1 MKPNTPTKIE
11 LHLRI
16 ADLERER
23 NEHRNAAMEADLR
36 TQAAVRGEK
45 QLEGKLTAVTRW
57 LEANQPDVF
66 KRGLWDA
73 IDTPTAR
80 TTLCW
85 NCNTAYP
92 TDARQCPG
100 CCATNANKDLVSAQ
114 EEMQDK
120 TQIDHDWKWVSD
132 WYGDPEVVNGT
143 ADCSHWKCTRCDSE
157 DCEDEP
163 PGPYE
168 DY

>member
-1 MKPNTPTKIE
+1 MDDQKPQTDETPTGAASE
-11 LHLRI
+11 LS
-16 ADLERER
+16 A
-23 NEHRNAAMEADLR
+23 
-36 TQAAVRGEK
+36 
-45 QLEGKLTAVTRW
+45 
-57 LEANQPDVF
+57 
-66 KRGLWDA
+66 GLA
-73 IDTPTAR
+73 P

-85 NCNTAYP
+85 NCNTAYQ

-100 CCATNANKDLVSAQ
+100 CCATNANKDLASAQ

-120 TQIDHDWKWVSD
+120 RLIDHDWKWVSD

-163 PGPYE
+163 PGPYD

>member
-1 MKPNTPTKIE
+1 MNTETQPKNTEGMGAASE
-11 LHLRI
+11 LS
-16 ADLERER
+16 A
-23 NEHRNAAMEADLR
+23 
-36 TQAAVRGEK
+36 
-45 QLEGKLTAVTRW
+45 
-57 LEANQPDVF
+57 
-66 KRGLWDA
+66 GLA
-73 IDTPTAR
+73 P

-92 TDARQCPG
+92 MGARQCPG
-100 CCATNANKDLVSAQ
+100 CCATNANKDLASAQ

-120 TQIDHDWKWVSD
+120 SLIDHDWKWVND

-157 DCEDEP
+157 DCEDAP

>member
-1 MKPNTPTKIE
+1 MTTEKAQDSAEPM
-11 LHLRI
+11 R
-16 ADLERER
+16 
-23 NEHRNAAMEADLR
+23 AASALS
-36 TQAAVRGEK
+36 A
-45 QLEGKLTAVTRW
+45 
-57 LEANQPDVF
+57 
-66 KRGLWDA
+66 GLA
-73 IDTPTAR
+73 P

-163 PGPYE
+163 PGSYE
-168 DY
+168 DC

>member
-1 MKPNTPTKIE
+1 MS
-11 LHLRI
+11 
-16 ADLERER
+16 
-23 NEHRNAAMEADLR
+23 ME
-36 TQAAVRGEK
+36 QAPKV
-45 QLEGKLTAVTRW
+45 EGTSSGTSALSA
-57 LEANQPDVF
+57 
-66 KRGLWDA
+66 GLA
-73 IDTPTAR
+73 P

-85 NCNTAYP
+85 NCNTVYAM
-92 TDARQCPG
+92 DARQCPG
-100 CCATNANKDLVSAQ
+100 CCAMNANKDLAGAQ

-120 TQIDHDWKWVSD
+120 RLIDHDWKWVSD
-132 WYGDPEVVNGT
+132 WYGDPDVVNGT